1 MQQKKS
7 RGVEENEI
15 EDETLAQAK
24 IDICNVLLREKKILS
39 KIGQSASGK
48 RKSLERRSGEEE
60 RSWTYSANR
69 DPGKIVIRSNFTGGL
84 DRNRWF
90 HLEISILTSR
100 SSSLVPWKVPLGS
113 REAGNLRRRGTRF
126 RSSARRPKPAN

>member
-24 IDICNVLLREKKILS
+24 IDICNVLLRKKKILS

-84 DRNRWF
+84 DRNR
-90 HLEISILTSR
+90 
-100 SSSLVPWKVPLGS
+100 
-113 REAGNLRRRGTRF
+113 
-126 RSSARRPKPAN
+126 